1 MADMYDLGTIES
13 KLDIMAA
20 QACSDSNMAA
30 RDASNIREEVQNT
43 RAGIYNRIGESER
56 FASQNK
62 DSLSAEHAALGQ
74 AIEHSKFQIHDNV
87 VKLGTDVAK
96 GFGNTDR
103 AILAGE
109 MDINR
114 TLTNM
119 ARDQAACCCEIRTE
133 GLKNTNHLEGRIERA
148 ERWHERE
155 IRDFRA
161 EQALAFAAVAKA
173 QAECCCETKLLI
185 KDTAYE
191 AEKVAS
197 ANFNATTAQISAL
210 SREMEKSF
218 CALNTKDLERDL
230 ADKQAALVKL
240 QGELSNKAQT
250 EALIAALKKGESK

>member
-13 KLDIMAA
+13 KLDIMAS
-20 QACSDSNMAA
+20 QACTDANMAA
-30 RDASNIREEVQNT
+30 RDASDIRQEVGGT
-43 RAGIYNRIGESER
+43 RAAVFNRIGESER
-56 FASQNK
+56 YASQNK
-62 DSLSAEHAALGQ
+62 DVLSAEHTALGQ

-87 VKLGTDVAK
+87 VK

-103 AILAGE
+103 AILAS
-109 MDINR
+109 DINTER

-119 ARDQAACCCEIRTE
+119 ARDQAACCCEIQKE
-133 GLKNTNHLEGRIERA
+133 IFKSHNELD
-148 ERWHERE
+148 RE
-155 IRDFRA
+155 LRDFRS

-197 ANFNATTAQISAL
+197 ANFAATTAQISAL

-230 ADKQAALVKL
+230 ADKQSELVKL
-240 QGELSNKAQT
+240 QAELSNKSQT
-250 EALIAALKKGESK
+250 EALIAALKKSHS